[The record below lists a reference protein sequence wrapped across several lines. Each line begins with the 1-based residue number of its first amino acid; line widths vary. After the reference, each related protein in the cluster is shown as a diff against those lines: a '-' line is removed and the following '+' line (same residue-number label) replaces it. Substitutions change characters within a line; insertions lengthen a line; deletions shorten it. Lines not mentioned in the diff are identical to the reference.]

1 MKKILV
7 PLLIITA
14 SAFLIRFINLTS
26 LPVFADEAIYIRWS
40 QIMANEPTL
49 RFLPLS
55 DGKQPLYMW
64 VLMFLVRRFSDP
76 LFIGRLVSV
85 ICGIGT
91 LLGVFATA
99 YYLFKSK
106 LAGLTATLMWALT
119 PFAVFFDRMALT
131 DSMLTMFGVWT
142 FLGAVVMVK
151 TKRLDAAI
159 GTGFALGFA
168 SLTKSPAL
176 LPVTKVVNKA
186 PY

>member
-64 VLMFLVRRFSDP
+64 VLMLVVDRFSDP
-76 LFIGRLVSV
+76 LFVGRFISLL
-85 ICGIGT
+85 CGIGT
-91 LLGVFATA
+91 VVGLFLTTF
-99 YYLFKSK
+99 YLFRSY
-106 LAGLTATLMWALT
+106 TAA
-119 PFAVFFDRMALT
+119 
-131 DSMLTMFGVWT
+131 
-142 FLGAVVMVK
+142 
-151 TKRLDAAI
+151 
-159 GTGFALGFA
+159 
-168 SLTKSPAL
+168 
-176 LPVTKVVNKA
+176 
-186 PY
+186 